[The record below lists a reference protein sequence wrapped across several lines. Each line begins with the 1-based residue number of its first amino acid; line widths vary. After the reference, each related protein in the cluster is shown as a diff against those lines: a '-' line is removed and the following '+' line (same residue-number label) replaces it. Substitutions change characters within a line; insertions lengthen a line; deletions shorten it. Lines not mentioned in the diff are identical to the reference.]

1 MENRKN
7 AGKQQMI
14 MLFLIMTISLG
25 MYHAIVAR
33 TILDNAL
40 ENREY
45 LDGTD
50 IIILEKWTPVKDESG
65 IATGSYIE
73 PDYRKY
79 MTAEFVQDCTRV
91 YYDDTAY
98 YKEGKN
104 DRQITTVM
112 GIHTKEFGSIT
123 SLSEGLNEK
132 SYYTYLNELAVVPD
146 GVIVSSN
153 FKTKYGY
160 EIGDSIFYCSS
171 SGKEANGR
179 IVDFVDY
186 WPGFATTRSEL
197 DADMTAHASEGYLIV
212 THYDVLRKYWEG
224 LPYEIW
230 MKAGDQYDP
239 AMVNQFIE
247 ENHMQIRKYMNKQQD
262 IRGVLQDPLLQGTNG
277 VLTLGF
283 VVTILL
289 CVVGYLIYFV
299 MSVKER
305 ELVFGVLRASGFH
318 KSELILMLFSEQLF
332 CGVFSCVA
340 GALIGNL
347 TSHLF
352 IPVLQYAYASEDQ
365 SLPMRMIVNSA
376 DMIRLY
382 GVIAGAMLIC
392 LFVLIGILQRMNITK
407 ALKLGEE

>member
-1 MENRKN
+1 
-7 AGKQQMI
+7 
-14 MLFLIMTISLG
+14 
-25 MYHAIVAR
+25 
-33 TILDNAL
+33 
-40 ENREY
+40 
-45 LDGTD
+45 
-50 IIILEKWTPVKDESG
+50 
-65 IATGSYIE
+65 
-73 PDYRKY
+73 
-79 MTAEFVQDCTRV
+79 
-91 YYDDTAY
+91 
-98 YKEGKN
+98 
-104 DRQITTVM
+104 
-112 GIHTKEFGSIT
+112 
-123 SLSEGLNEK
+123 
-132 SYYTYLNELAVVPD
+132 
-146 GVIVSSN
+146 
-153 FKTKYGY
+153 
-160 EIGDSIFYCSS
+160 
-171 SGKEANGR
+171 
-179 IVDFVDY
+179 
-186 WPGFATTRSEL
+186 
-197 DADMTAHASEGYLIV
+197 MTAHASEGYLIV

>member
-1 MENRKN
+1 
-7 AGKQQMI
+7 
-14 MLFLIMTISLG
+14 
-25 MYHAIVAR
+25 
-33 TILDNAL
+33 
-40 ENREY
+40 
-45 LDGTD
+45 
-50 IIILEKWTPVKDESG
+50 
-65 IATGSYIE
+65 
-73 PDYRKY
+73 
-79 MTAEFVQDCTRV
+79 
-91 YYDDTAY
+91 
-98 YKEGKN
+98 
-104 DRQITTVM
+104 
-112 GIHTKEFGSIT
+112 
-123 SLSEGLNEK
+123 
-132 SYYTYLNELAVVPD
+132 
-146 GVIVSSN
+146 
-153 FKTKYGY
+153 
-160 EIGDSIFYCSS
+160 
-171 SGKEANGR
+171 
-179 IVDFVDY
+179 
-186 WPGFATTRSEL
+186 
-197 DADMTAHASEGYLIV
+197 
-212 THYDVLRKYWEG
+212 
-224 LPYEIW
+224 
-230 MKAGDQYDP
+230 
-239 AMVNQFIE
+239 
-247 ENHMQIRKYMNKQQD
+247 MNKQQD

-340 GALIGNL
+340 GGLIGNL
-347 TSHLF
+347 TSPLF